1 MKVMIFVLSED
12 KHYLLIELPSGD
24 KSFIKYNIIIE
35 KILGKM
41 KRFGA
46 QPYLA
51 RPKKLWKRWSFFS
64 KIYLFWRVLFLF

>member
-51 RPKKLWKRWSFFS
+51 RPKK
-64 KIYLFWRVLFLF
+64 